1 LNDEARGVRRSEGE
15 GRSRGVRIYPD
26 DLVQINDHKVKVNCL
41 EYRARK
47 WYCTL
52 GTG

>member
-1 LNDEARGVRRSEGE
+1 MPPPASAPEVRE
-15 GRSRGVRIYPD
+15 VRVGIYPD
-26 DLVQINDHKVKVNCL
+26 DVVQINDHKVKVNCL